1 MKQCP
6 SRLKFRK
13 NHRVNYSFFKIQ
25 EKKSFFPISGLFV
38 LKSLEPGK
46 LTFKQMEAGRK
57 SIRRNVKK
65 AGSILIRTFAS
76 KSITKKPVATRMGK
90 GKGNHEYWMCPIRA
104 GQIIYEVSGVSS
116 WSCFKALKRA
126 SNKLPFKTKIFK
138 LMF

>member
-116 WSCFKALKRA
+116 
-126 SNKLPFKTKIFK
+126 
-138 LMF
+138 